1 MSTLTTYDMEQRS
14 PEWYAVRCGMV
25 TASTIGALITLA
37 PPGAD
42 AYVCND
48 CQAPAWEP
56 CIGVRNGQQL
66 KRMHPVRYATAEANA
81 DTADP
86 VFTVADNDT
95 SRGLLITLA
104 AQRITGHV
112 EETPV
117 TRDME
122 RGILAEPFAQ
132 DAYEQRTGNVVQS
145 VGFMVRDFGGY
156 KIGCSPDGLVGDDGM
171 TEWKAPRARHHI
183 TTVLHDEVPPWH
195 MAQVQCSLLVTGRQW
210 IDYVSFHG
218 GLPLYVKRVTPNPK
232 WFDAIHAAAAHAER
246 AISAV
251 IDDFTAATQG
261 LPATE
266 RPDLEIKVA

>member
-56 CIGVRNGQQL
+56 CIGVRNGQPL

-81 DTADP
+81 ATAEPVFKIADDDTAKGML
-86 VFTVADNDT
+86 T
-95 SRGLLITLA
+95 TLA
-104 AQRITGHV
+104 AERLTGNV
-112 EETPV
+112 EESST
-117 TRDME
+117 TLDMW
-122 RGILAEPFAQ
+122 RGIEHEPFAK
-132 DAYEQRTGNVVQS
+132 DYYEEHYAAVNP

-171 TEWKAPRARHHI
+171 VEVKCPRAKTHI
-183 TTVLHDEVPPWH
+183 ATVLDDEVPKQH
-195 MAQVQCSLLVTGRQW
+195 MAQLQTALLVSGREW
-210 IDYVSFHG
+210 IDYISFHG